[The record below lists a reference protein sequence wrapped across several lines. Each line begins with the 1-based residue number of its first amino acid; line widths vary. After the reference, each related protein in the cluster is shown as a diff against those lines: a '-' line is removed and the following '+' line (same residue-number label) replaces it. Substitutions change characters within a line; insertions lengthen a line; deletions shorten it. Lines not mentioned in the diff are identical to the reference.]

1 MRSLFWLSIVM
12 AIFAVSCTTSHSDTA
27 QTVAANQPVS
37 AEQPFIHCAAAET
50 PQSDPCSAKTM
61 AGQRLR
67 R

>member
-1 MRSLFWLSIVM
+1 MRPLFWLSILLT
-12 AIFAVSCTTSHSDTA
+12 IFAVSCTTANRD
-27 QTVAANQPVS
+27 VALSNPESGVAKAQPVVRCAS
-37 AEQPFIHCAAAET
+37 AEVS

>member
-1 MRSLFWLSIVM
+1 MRPLFWLSILM
-12 AIFAVSCTTSHSDTA
+12 AILAVSCTTSNHDVA
-27 QTVAANQPVS
+27 QSNLVAKAEPVVR
-37 AEQPFIHCAAAET
+37 CAAAGEP

>member
-1 MRSLFWLSIVM
+1 MRPLFWLSILL
-12 AIFAVSCTTSHSDTA
+12 AIFAVSCTTANHEGTQSNATS
-27 QTVAANQPVS
+27 VAKAQPVVRCAS
-37 AEQPFIHCAAAET
+37 AEVS